1 MCHLFRRPRPLGPD
15 PVVVDAEIR
24 RSRFEAQTEQVRR
37 SRREVDARRAEA
49 ADLLAQSREA
59 ERRNHFAE
67 AITKSMRRK
76 P

>member
-1 MCHLFRRPRPLGPD
+1 M
-15 PVVVDAEIR
+15 VVDAEKR
-24 RSRFEAQTEQVRR
+24 RSAWEAATEQVRR
-37 SRREVDARRAEA
+37 DRVEVDARRAEA
-49 ADLLAQSREA
+49 ADLLAQSRDA

>member
-1 MCHLFRRPRPLGPD
+1 MWGRRHPPPLTVD

-24 RSRFEAQTEQVRR
+24 RSAFEAQTEQVRR
-37 SRREVDARRAEA
+37 GRAEVDARRAEA

-59 ERRNHFAE
+59 EQRNHFAE

-76 P
+76 L